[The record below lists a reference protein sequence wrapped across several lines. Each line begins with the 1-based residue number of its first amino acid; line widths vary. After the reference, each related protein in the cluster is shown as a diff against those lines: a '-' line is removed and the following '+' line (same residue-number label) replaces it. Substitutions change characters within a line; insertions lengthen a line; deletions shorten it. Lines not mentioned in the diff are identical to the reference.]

1 MTLAETYTNQLKHV
15 AAANKRMLE
24 RIPADKLDW
33 KPHTKSMSLG
43 RLGMHIAELP
53 IWVNRLLEADHF
65 DFFATPYKPNVPD
78 SLEQI
83 LQEYETRLA
92 AATDVLSHATD
103 EQLQQHWQLRKGET
117 VLFDLPRTSVLRN
130 EQQHMVHHR
139 GQLSVYLRL
148 LDVPVPGIFGPSADE
163 R

>member
-33 KPHTKSMSLG
+33 KPHEKSMSLG

-53 IWVNRLLEADHF
+53 VWVNRLLEADYF
-65 DFFATPYKPNVPD
+65 DFFAIPYKPNVPD

-92 AATDVLSHATD
+92 AAIDTLSQATD
-103 EQLQQHWQLRKGET
+103 EQLQQHW
-117 VLFDLPRTSVLRN
+117 
-130 EQQHMVHHR
+130 
-139 GQLSVYLRL
+139 
-148 LDVPVPGIFGPSADE
+148 
-163 R
+163 